1 MQALRQKARVIF
13 LGAPG
18 SGKGTY
24 ARELSKFLGVSAIST
39 GDMIREHVQQNTSL
53 GLEFDSY
60 VKAGMLVPDELVTS
74 MLLSKLE
81 REQLEGFILD
91 GFPRTVRQAELLCE
105 AGPTMQLSAVIDISL
120 KEEFIIKKIL
130 GRRVCS
136 RCKKSFNVASVYE
149 NGGEYDMP
157 ALPAPESCT
166 SYLTQRED
174 DTEDIIRSRMEVYK
188 TETEPLIDFYNDQG
202 LLKSFVVKKGLKDTP
217 VLFDLVDSALK
228 ERCVKPTP

>member
-1 MQALRQKARVIF
+1 MQALRQQARVIF

-24 ARELSKFLGVSAIST
+24 ARELSKFLGVSTIST
-39 GDMIREHVQQNTSL
+39 GDMIREHVQQKTSL
-53 GLEFDSY
+53 GRAFYSY
-60 VKAGMLVPDELVTS
+60 VKAGKLVPDELVTS

-81 REQLEGFILD
+81 RDQMDGFILD
-91 GFPRTVRQAELLCE
+91 GFPRTVRQAELLSE
-105 AGPTMQLSAVIDISL
+105 AGSAIEMSAVINISL
-120 KEEFIIKKIL
+120 REEFVIKKLL

-149 NGGEYDMP
+149 NGGDYDMP

-166 SYLTQRED
+166 SYLTKRED
-174 DTEDIIRSRMEVYK
+174 DTEDIIRLRMEVYK
-188 TETEPLIDFYNDQG
+188 AETAPLIDFYDRQG

-217 VLFDLVDSALK
+217 LLFDLVDAALM
-228 ERCVKPTP
+228 ERCVKP